1 MWSRSRTHP
10 DNSFHVSFVDGAF
23 LEIVGP
29 VEDTYRVDFID
40 TTTNAVVHQDRIPTN
55 HWIRTARQ
63 YFTDWRIDAYRARD
77 DAPVF
82 SHRYACRGRRVYIA
96 VESKAVGDTL
106 AWFPSI
112 EAFRQRHGCA
122 VICSTFM
129 NDLFRTRYS
138 DLTFVEPGTTV
149 HDLYAMYRLGWFYLS
164 DGRID
169 HDRNVRDFRCQPL
182 GESAFDILGL
192 PYVETRPRIAWVDGP
207 RPIDDRYVCIA
218 VHATAQAKYW
228 NNPDGWAQVVRFLRQ
243 KGYRVLLLSREGPE
257 YMGNKTPDGVT
268 VVPEGP
274 MDRLVRY
281 LLHASMF
288 IGVASGLAWLA
299 WTVGCRTCLVS
310 GFSLPYTEMTDCI
323 RIFPRAPAVCTGC
336 FNRYRLDPGDWN
348 WCPEHKD
355 TPRMFECTREITGD
369 QVIEAIR
376 DHL

>member
-1 MWSRSRTHP
+1 
-10 DNSFHVSFVDGAF
+10 VSFVDGAF

-29 VEDTYRVDFID
+29 VDDMYRVDFID
-40 TTTNAVVHQDRIPTN
+40 TATNAVVHQGRIPTN

-63 YFTDWRIDAYRARD
+63 YFTSWRIDAYRVRD
-77 DAPVF
+77 DALVF

-96 VESKAVGDTL
+96 VESKALGDTL

-112 EAFRQRHGCA
+112 EAFRRCHGCA

-129 NDLFRTRYS
+129 NDLFRSRYPE
-138 DLTFVEPGTTV
+138 LIFVEPGTTV
-149 HDLYAMYRLGWFYLS
+149 HDLYAMYRLGWFYLP

-169 HDRNVRDFRCQPL
+169 HDRNVRDFRLRPL

-192 PYVETRPRIAWVDGP
+192 PYVETRPRIGWVDGP

-218 VHATAQAKYW
+218 IHATAQAKYW
-228 NNPDGWAQVVRFLRQ
+228 NNPDGWTQVVRFLRQ
-243 KGYRVLLLSREGPE
+243 KGYRVLLLSREGAE
-257 YMGNKTPDGVT
+257 YMGNRTPDGVT

-310 GFSLPYTEMTDCI
+310 GFSLPYTEMMDCI
-323 RIFPRAPAVCTGC
+323 RIFPRAPVCTGC

-348 WCPEHKD
+348 WCPEHRD